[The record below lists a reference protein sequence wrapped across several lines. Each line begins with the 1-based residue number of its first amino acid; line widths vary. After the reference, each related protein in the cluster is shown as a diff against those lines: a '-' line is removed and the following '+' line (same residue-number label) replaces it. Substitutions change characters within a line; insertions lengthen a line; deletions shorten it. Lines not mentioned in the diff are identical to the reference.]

1 MNEPDPPSSAIRGN
15 PTEGDGNEFTN
26 ETKLTGPSAEGEVEE
41 VAHLRRTLARL
52 REAFDIARELAGSL
66 DDLVGAVNPRNDNLA
81 NFALF
86 LGAFVRSHSQDAG
99 LRCRVDVPNFF
110 PDHPLEASI
119 RDLLYLATKEIVQ
132 SMAKHAGATE
142 IQVSLK
148 PGPSHFVLTIG
159 DDGKAPDPGMEVL
172 PDTGSLAAL
181 RAQLALH
188 PTDRS
193 RSGHLY

>member
-15 PTEGDGNEFTN
+15 PTEGDGNGFTN
-26 ETKLTGPSAEGEVEE
+26 ETKPTGPSAKGEVEE
-41 VAHLRRTLARL
+41 VARL

-81 NFALF
+81 TFALF

-99 LRCRVDVPNFF
+99 LRCRVDVPDFF

-119 RDLLYLATKEIVQ
+119 RHLLYLATKEIVQ
-132 SMAKHAGATE
+132 SMAKHGGATE

-148 PGPSHFVLTIG
+148 PGPSRMAR
-159 DDGKAPDPGMEVL
+159 D
-172 PDTGSLAAL
+172 
-181 RAQLALH
+181 
-188 PTDRS
+188 
-193 RSGHLY
+193 